1 MQKLESIAERIRR
14 DFDARTAARDKA
26 LATAR
31 QLTRACSLAIRAAHR
46 LETDTSTRL
55 SAGTSTRLSAGTST
69 RLSAGTST
77 RLSAGTSTRLSAGT
91 STRLS
96 AGTSTRLS
104 AGEMAGQ
111 LSEARSL
118 ADALRAELQGYPD
131 LFHAG
136 YTQDALKEFVEANAT
151 CALIQNQSLPTPEE
165 LGVGGAT
172 YLNGLAEVVGELRR
186 RTLDI
191 LRHGYSQE
199 AERLLGLMDD
209 IYGVLVSM
217 DYPDAITSGLRR
229 QTDVARSIIE
239 KTRGDITFSL
249 RGEHLEQ
256 AIGKLIVQLNGE
268 QARVGKEAGAFVAQG
283 EDD

>member
-1 MQKLESIAERIRR
+1 MHKLESISEQIRK
-14 DFDARTAARDKA
+14 DFDARTLARDKA

-46 LETDTSTRL
+46 LETD
-55 SAGTSTRLSAGTST
+55 G
-69 RLSAGTST
+69 
-77 RLSAGTSTRLSAGT
+77 
-91 STRLS
+91 
-96 AGTSTRLS
+96 
-104 AGEMAGQ
+104 MAGQ
-111 LSEARSL
+111 LAEARSL
-118 ADALRAELQGYPD
+118 AEALRTELQNHPD
-131 LFHAG
+131 LYYAG
-136 YTQDALKEFVEANAT
+136 YTQDALKEFVEASAT
-151 CALIQNQSLPTPEE
+151 CALIQNQPLPAPEE
-165 LGVGGAT
+165 LEVDGAT

-199 AERLLGLMDD
+199 AERLLGFMDD

-217 DYPDAITSGLRR
+217 DYPDAITNGLRR
-229 QTDVARSIIE
+229 QTDLARSIIE

-256 AIGKLIVQLNGE
+256 AIGRLIGQLNSDQPE
-268 QARVGKEAGAFVAQG
+268 VGKEAGRFIPR